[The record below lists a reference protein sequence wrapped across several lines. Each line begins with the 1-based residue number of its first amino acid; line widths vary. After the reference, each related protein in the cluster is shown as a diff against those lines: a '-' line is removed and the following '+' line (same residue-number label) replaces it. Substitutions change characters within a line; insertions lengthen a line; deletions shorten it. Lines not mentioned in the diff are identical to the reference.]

1 MKLIVRAADYGML
14 DCLTDGCLKAFR
26 DGILRDV
33 SFITN
38 NPSAI
43 RAAKEIKKYPFVSI
57 GQEINF
63 VSGVPV
69 TDPSLVPSL
78 VNPDGRFYTS
88 RERQAMPG
96 GGRTFTYEEALLEC
110 ENQVKRFIELIGR
123 KPVYISGH
131 SYGSE
136 LTRLAIADIAE
147 KYDILLGG
155 AQDHPKL
162 EGILPNWYRTVR
174 GSKTAYTSEIQAATD
189 VETFILEDR
198 LGLLGREYG
207 MISTHAGYCDEELV
221 RMSSYNVIRTK
232 ELYALCSPK
241 VKKWVEDNGIELINM
256 EDFVRENTFENTRE
270 KFLAPNPNWGKEK

>member
-14 DCLTDGCLKAFR
+14 DCITDGCLKAFR

-38 NPSAI
+38 NPSAE
-43 RAAKEIKKYPFVSI
+43 RAAEEIKKFPFVSI

-78 VNPDGRFYTS
+78 VNPEGRFYTS
-88 RERQAMPG
+88 RERLAMPG
-96 GGRTFTYEEALLEC
+96 GGRTFTYEDALLEC
-110 ENQVKRFIELIGR
+110 ENQVKKFIRLIGR

-131 SYGSE
+131 SFGSNM
-136 LTRLAIADIAE
+136 TRLAIADIAE

-155 AQDHPKL
+155 AEHKKL
-162 EGILPNWYRTVR
+162 EGIRPNWYHIVP
-174 GSKTAYTSEIQAATD
+174 GSKTAYTSQMQAETD
-189 VETFILEDR
+189 VEAFILEDR

-207 MISTHAGYCDEELV
+207 RISTHAGYCDQELMN
-221 RMSSYNVIRTK
+221 MSSYNVIRTK
-232 ELYALCSPK
+232 ELYALCSPR
-241 VKKWVEDNGIELINM
+241 VKQWVEENQIELINM

-270 KFLAPNPNWGKEK
+270 KFLAPNPNWGKEQ